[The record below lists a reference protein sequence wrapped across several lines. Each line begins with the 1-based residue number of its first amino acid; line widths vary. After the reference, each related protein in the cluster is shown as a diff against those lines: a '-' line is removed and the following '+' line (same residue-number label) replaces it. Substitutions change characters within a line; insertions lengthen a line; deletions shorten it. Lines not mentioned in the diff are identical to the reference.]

1 MNFVPAY
8 DDRYLDQKKFEPLK
22 WFAESIKENVWFF
35 WEKLKGIIKKWFT
48 PFNENKKSGFSWLFW
63 NTVSSLS
70 SKVNSFENLKP
81 NFFKETE
88 VIKNLDISSL
98 KETLYTIKNN
108 DFILDSNSKFY
119 SLDWK
124 YIETFKQNTKIY
136 SSTTNKIYSIN
147 WEAYIFVDW
156 HNNTSDLN
164 FTLESGYLRATWLDS
179 QINSIFDKD
188 LSDESKAL
196 KKSFEPKRNIFSWY
210 MWPNWEEIPEY
221 IIKAVT
227 INYFGKVIK
236 PKIESDLEKTDIE
249 ISQTRETLI
258 KEVLHKKVN
267 SQKTDL
273 LSKQKEKIS
282 KKHKL
287 TAISKAISEAYSWKE
302 ESIMKPEVVNIV
314 LSMQKRP
321 EWNNI
326 ILKSYE
332 IKNKRRKQKYK
343 TKK

>member
-22 WFAESIKENVWFF
+22 WFAESVKENVWFF

-48 PFNENKKSGFSWLFW
+48 PFNENKKSVFSWLFW
-63 NTVSSLS
+63 NTISSWN
-70 SKVNSFENLKP
+70 SKTKSFENLKP
-81 NFFKETE
+81 NSFKETE

-98 KETLYTIKNN
+98 KETLYTIKSS
-108 DFILDSNSKFY
+108 DFILDSNSNFFN
-119 SLDWK
+119 WK
-124 YIETFKQNTKIY
+124 WDYIETFKQNTKIY
-136 SSTTNKIYSIN
+136 SSTTRKIYSIN
-147 WEAYIFVDW
+147 WEAYIFIDW
-156 HNNTSDLN
+156 HNNTSDRN
-164 FTLESGYLRATWLDS
+164 FTFDSWYLRASWLDS
-179 QINSIFDKD
+179 QINSIFNKD
-188 LSDESKAL
+188 LSDESKVL

-221 IIKAVT
+221 IVRAVT

-249 ISQTRETLI
+249 ISQTREILI
-258 KEVLHKKVN
+258 KDVINNKEN
-267 SQKTDL
+267 TQKSDL
-273 LSKQKEKIS
+273 LIKQKQKIS

-287 TAISKAISEAYSWKE
+287 SAISKAIEEAYSWRE
-302 ESIMKPEVVNIV
+302 ESIMKPEVADII

-332 IKNKRRKQKYK
+332 VKNKKRKQKYFK
-343 TKK
+343 

>member
-22 WFAESIKENVWFF
+22 WFAESVKENVWFF

-48 PFNENKKSGFSWLFW
+48 PFNENKKSVFSWLFW
-63 NTVSSLS
+63 NTISSWN
-70 SKVNSFENLKP
+70 SKTKSFENLKP
-81 NFFKETE
+81 NSFKETE

-98 KETLYTIKNN
+98 KETLYTIKSS
-108 DFILDSNSKFY
+108 DFILDSNSNFFN
-119 SLDWK
+119 WK
-124 YIETFKQNTKIY
+124 WDYIETFKQNTKIY
-136 SSTTNKIYSIN
+136 SSTTRKIYSIN
-147 WEAYIFVDW
+147 WEAYIFIDW

-164 FTLESGYLRATWLDS
+164 FTLESWYLRASWLDS
-179 QINSIFDKD
+179 QINSIFNKD
-188 LSDESKAL
+188 LSEESMVL

-221 IIKAVT
+221 IVRAVT

-249 ISQTRETLI
+249 ISQTREILI
-258 KEVLHKKVN
+258 KDVINNKKN
-267 SQKTDL
+267 TQKSDL
-273 LSKQKEKIS
+273 LIKQKQKIS

-287 TAISKAISEAYSWKE
+287 SAISKAIEEAYSWRE
-302 ESIMKPEVVNIV
+302 ESIMKPEVADII

-332 IKNKRRKQKYK
+332 VKNKKRKQKYFK
-343 TKK
+343 